1 MNIKKEK
8 VVTSSEHTCPTHVAL
23 YFFFSYSARWY
34 IHRMFY
40 IKAMNYKVIKAG
52 EKLAEIIC
60 CGW

>member
-40 IKAMNYKVIKAG
+40 IKAMNY
-52 EKLAEIIC
+52 
-60 CGW
+60 